1 MFIVTFDSA
10 VVNSTHSAVISVET
24 RPFGLGI
31 LRRPFCPT
39 LTDLAFESG
48 RTIGIEAEHEV
59 DVPAR
64 YSAAERAS
72 FLDGLAEAF
81 AVLAAREVD
90 YLDELAESDANTDA
104 VCRGFVPL

>member
-1 MFIVTFDSA
+1 VTFDSA
-10 VVNSTHSAVISVET
+10 AVNSTPAAVSVEA

-31 LRRPFCPT
+31 LGRPSRPS

-48 RTIGIEAEHEV
+48 RTIGLEAEREV
-59 DVPAR
+59 DPPAW
-64 YSAAERAS
+64 YSVAERAA

-81 AVLAAREVD
+81 AILDAREADYLAA
-90 YLDELAESDANTDA
+90 LAEDDA